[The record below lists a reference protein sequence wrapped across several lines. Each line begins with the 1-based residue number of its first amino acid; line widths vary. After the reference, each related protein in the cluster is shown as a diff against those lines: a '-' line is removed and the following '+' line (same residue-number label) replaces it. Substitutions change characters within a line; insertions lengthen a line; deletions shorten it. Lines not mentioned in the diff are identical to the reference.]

1 MMKVKQKKNFYL
13 KIFCPD
19 IKDQK
24 KKRPLMCVRCAFFFQ
39 SETNLVLIKQVKTT
53 LQTSDVKRY

>member
-24 KKRPLMCVRCAFFFQ
+24 KKRPLMCVRCAFFF
-39 SETNLVLIKQVKTT
+39 SLKLI
-53 LQTSDVKRY
+53 